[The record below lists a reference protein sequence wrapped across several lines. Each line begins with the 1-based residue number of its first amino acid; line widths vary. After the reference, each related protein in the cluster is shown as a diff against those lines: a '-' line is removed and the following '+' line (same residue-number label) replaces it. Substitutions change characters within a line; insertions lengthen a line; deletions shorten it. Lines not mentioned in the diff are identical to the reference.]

1 MVRNLMISP
10 NVRVIESRISWTGH
24 VACMGER
31 RGAQRIMVGR
41 PEGRKPLGRSRNRWK
56 YNIKMDLKE
65 VQWGAWTVLM

>member
-1 MVRNLMISP
+1 V
-10 NVRVIESRISWTGH
+10 
-24 VACMGER
+24 ER

-65 VQWGAWTVLM
+65 VQWGAWTLLI